1 MISVLRLYLK
11 INNKRGFHKSC
22 ISYMYERKGVHYP
35 YKYDIPPETKNLSI
49 FEKMQNGYREIKEE
63 LSLFR
68 KEIRDIFRIHPTL
81 ISPEIENIVWKFDG
95 TVKSRDEWIVTCDSD
110 YDKGYSTAKLELT
123 SRGTG
128 IFHGV
133 LSTELPKDGIT
144 INAGFCNI
152 TTVPKLKSFKRKITL
167 DWTDYNCLVLKVR
180 GDGRCYM
187 LNILQK
193 GPIDLLWY
201 KAHHYVLY
209 TRGGPY
215 WQYVKIPFSK
225 FAMGGRGVLQDV
237 QTPLTQIDV
246 TNFGITICDKKNGPF
261 SLEIDYIAVCYDM
274 CHFEEFA
281 YETYD
286 ITK

>member
-1 MISVLRLYLK
+1 MYSRVCTSCI
-11 INNKRGFHKSC
+11 NKRGFHKSC
-22 ISYMYERKGVHYP
+22 ISYMYERKGIHYP
-35 YKYDIPPETKNLSI
+35 YKYDIPPEPENLSI
-49 FEKMQNGYREIKEE
+49 FEKMRNGYRGMKEE
-63 LSLFR
+63 VSLFR
-68 KEIRDIFRIHPTL
+68 KEIRDKYRMRSII
-81 ISPEIENIVWKFDG
+81 ISPSAENIVWKFDG
-95 TVKSRDEWIVTCDSD
+95 TLKSRNEWVLTCDSD
-110 YDKGYSTAKLELT
+110 YDNGYSTAKLELS

-133 LSTELPKDGIT
+133 LSTELPKDGRTMI
-144 INAGFCNI
+144 AGFCNV
-152 TTVPKLKSFKRKITL
+152 TTVRKLKSFKRKIKL
-167 DWTDYNCLVLKVR
+167 DWAKYNSLVLKVR

-193 GPIDLLWY
+193 GPIDLFWY

-237 QTPLTQIDV
+237 QSSLARSDV

-261 SLEIDYIAVCYDM
+261 SLEIDYIGVCYDM
-274 CHFEEFA
+274 CHFEQFA

-286 ITK
+286 MSK